1 MTSYTFEEF
10 LQKSNL
16 TESEYFELKRR
27 IRNLRI
33 DQICALCELLNIGF
47 KRQDL
52 ENIAKSIKDKELENP
67 VSIDTIITEA
77 KSIDDLR
84 FWLDLFEKEN
94 F

>member
-27 IRNLRI
+27 IKNLRI
-33 DQICALCELLNIGF
+33 DQICALCELLNIDF

-52 ENIAKSIKDKELENP
+52 ENIAKSIKESEDSVL
-67 VSIDTIITEA
+67 IDTIITEA
-77 KSIDDLR
+77 KSIGDLK

>member
-33 DQICALCELLNIGF
+33 DQICALCEFLNIGF

-52 ENIAKSIKDKELENP
+52 ENIAKSIKEQKDS

-77 KSIDDLR
+77 KSIENLK
-84 FWLDLFEKEN
+84 FWLDLFEKN

>member
-27 IRNLRI
+27 IKNLRI
-33 DQICALCELLNIGF
+33 DQICALCELLNIDF

-52 ENIAKSIKDKELENP
+52 ENIAKSIKEQEDP
-67 VSIDTIITEA
+67 VLIDTIITEA
-77 KSIDDLR
+77 KSIEDLK
-84 FWLDLFEKEN
+84 FWLDLFEKEK